1 LRPAARPEDGEFPLH
16 ALGTGTIQTAL
27 NATQRSDL
35 LIFLLGIDQG
45 TDTFRSAADEFID
58 TLAQ

>member
-1 LRPAARPEDGEFPLH
+1 MVSSRFTRSARGPS
-16 ALGTGTIQTAL
+16 QTAL